1 MMKFKCYFLYI
12 FIILFSVC
20 PVSFADDGKNVL
32 SLQQALNVAKQQNP
46 SIVEARKKVE
56 IVESRFKNS
65 KKLTNPELDIDVA
78 KIAYD
83 LEDQAKFDDRTLE
96 GEVRFNQPIKTWGKR
111 GLSIKIAEDELSQA
125 KYELESL
132 WLETA
137 HEVKKQYNQTLLY
150 QKSIELARDHLERA
164 QRFYEQVNIQ
174 FNSGKARNHELARSK
189 LEVSTAR
196 NIFLEAET
204 NYYVSK
210 GKLNILLGRNI
221 QDDIKLQDNLTPVE
235 LKDEMDDLLQFALN
249 QRADILSQ
257 NHELS
262 KKEKQL
268 KLAKRQRLPDVN
280 LGLFVER
287 EEEFY
292 SAGAGISFELPLWNQ
307 FQEEINEASLDHEIA
322 EIHLETLKKE
332 ASLGVYAAYK
342 NARLAWQTVLNLEQ
356 AIREANELLRILT
369 IEYQEGEATFLV
381 YLEGLNSFKETKQNY
396 LVSLANYNDKIA
408 ELEQAVGKTLKKEE
422 Q

>member
-1 MMKFKCYFLYI
+1 MMKFKDIFL
-12 FIILFSVC
+12 FILTFLFLLC
-20 PVSFADDGKNVL
+20 PVSFADERQDVL
-32 SLQQALNVAKQQNP
+32 SLQGALSVSRSHNP
-46 SIVEARKKVE
+46 TMVEARKKVE
-56 IVESRFKNS
+56 IVASRFKNS
-65 KKLTNPELDIDVA
+65 KKLGNPELDIDVA

-83 LEDQAKFDDRTLE
+83 LEDEARLDGRTLE
-96 GEVRFNQPIKTWGKR
+96 GEIRLNQPIQTWGKR
-111 GLSIKIAEDELSQA
+111 GLSIKIAEDELRQA

-137 HEVKKQYNQTLLY
+137 HQVKKQYNQTLLY

-196 NIFLEAET
+196 NTFLEAET
-204 NYYVSK
+204 SFYVSK
-210 GKLNILLGRNI
+210 GNLNILLGRNI

-262 KKEKQL
+262 KREKQL

-287 EEEFY
+287 EEEIY

-307 FQEEINEASLDHEIA
+307 FQEEINEASLEQEIA
-322 EIHLETLKKE
+322 EIHLETLRKE
-332 ASLGVYAAYK
+332 ASLSVYAAYK
-342 NARLAWQTVLNLEQ
+342 NAQLAWQTVLNLEQ

-408 ELEQAVGKTLKKEE
+408 ELEQAVGKTLFKEE
-422 Q
+422 